1 MSAHRK
7 KLYFALIITVL
18 SVLLLNNELR
28 TDITK
33 VTGLD
38 GLGHILGFI
47 CLSWVVHS
55 LIKIPLMTTALT
67 LSFYAALTEIGQYYL
82 GFRNGEFRDFVAD
95 VMGIII
101 FIFLYWLY
109 QICVKKNVFKSTKK

>member
-1 MSAHRK
+1 
-7 KLYFALIITVL
+7 
-18 SVLLLNNELR
+18 
-28 TDITK
+28 
-33 VTGLD
+33 
-38 GLGHILGFI
+38 
-47 CLSWVVHS
+47 
-55 LIKIPLMTTALT
+55 MTTALT